1 MKKEL
6 SIKQIYD
13 DFTSKVILTDN
24 EQDILV
30 RYIRNDGIVK
40 IANDTKQGTTTVS
53 RVIYDIKDKYKRYK
67 ELELAKLKVF
77 KHEN

>member
-13 DFTSKVILTDN
+13 DFISKVILTDN

-30 RYIRNDGIVK
+30 RYIRNDSIVK
-40 IANDTKQGTTTVS
+40 IASDTKQGTTTIS
-53 RVIYDIKDKYKRYK
+53 RVIYDLKDKYKRYK

-77 KHEN
+77 RNEK

>member
-13 DFTSKVILTDN
+13 DFTNKVILTEN

-30 RYIRNDGIVK
+30 RYIRNDSIVK
-40 IANDTKQGTTTVS
+40 IASDTKQGTTTVS
-53 RVIYDIKDKYKRYK
+53 RAIYNIKQKYKTYK
-67 ELELAKLKVF
+67 DLELAKLLVF
-77 KHEN
+77 KQNE